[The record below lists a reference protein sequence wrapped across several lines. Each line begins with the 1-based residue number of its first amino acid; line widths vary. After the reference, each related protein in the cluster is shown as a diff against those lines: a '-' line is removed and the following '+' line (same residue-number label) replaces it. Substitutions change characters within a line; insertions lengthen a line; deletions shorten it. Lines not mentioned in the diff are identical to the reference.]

1 MAAFV
6 CANLP
11 QRPYFARTPKR
22 QGAPTRALPHAQVA
36 LIADIAEKAAP
47 GSVEAPTAVVIAT
60 TVAISAAILLGV
72 SFALKPGTLLFSV
85 QNHSKPP

>member
-1 MAAFV
+1 
-6 CANLP
+6 
-11 QRPYFARTPKR
+11 
-22 QGAPTRALPHAQVA
+22 